1 MNKGTLSMSSTLKT
15 AAGHIEDRYLALIQE
30 FPLRPLRCEAD
41 LDRAIALIDVLSD
54 RDTLTPA
61 ERDYMLVLAELIE
74 RYEDEHHPMPPVSGV
89 QMLRHLIEAKG
100 VTQARVASET
110 GIAESALSEVLAG
123 KRQLNVRYIEA
134 LSHYFHVNP
143 GVFIS
148 GE

>member
-1 MNKGTLSMSSTLKT
+1 MSITLKT
-15 AAGHIEDRYLALIQE
+15 DAGRIEDRYLALIQAL
-30 FPLRPLRCEAD
+30 PLRPLRGEAD
-41 LDRAIALIDVLSD
+41 LDRAIAMIDALSD
-54 RDTLTPA
+54 REELAPA
-61 ERDYMLVLAELIE
+61 ERDYLLVLAELIA

-100 VTQARVASET
+100 VTQARVAIET

-123 KRQLNVRYIEA
+123 KRQLNVRYIAA
-134 LSHYFHVNP
+134 LSRYFHVNP